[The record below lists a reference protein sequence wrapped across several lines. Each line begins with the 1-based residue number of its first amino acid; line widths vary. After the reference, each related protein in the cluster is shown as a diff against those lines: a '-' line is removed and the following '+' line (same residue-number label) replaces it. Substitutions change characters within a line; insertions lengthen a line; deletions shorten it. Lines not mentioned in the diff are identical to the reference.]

1 MIVGRIFALFCP
13 AYKNSRNLTKCHSTL
28 LGFCYIFSSVGIDRG
43 NFMESVFVVLGII
56 IAAVAG
62 FYFGR
67 NFSSNEKEKSRLEA
81 ELKEKH
87 EELEAFRGKVNRHFE
102 KTADLFNQVSDS
114 YQSLYDHMA
123 NSSSQLCATPTF
135 QSLPQAAETSI
146 EESPNPVHQTNQDA
160 DNLFDAKSLYNAHDY
175 RNQSE
180 AEEEEKKE
188 AEQEA
193 ANVVDI
199 ESVKEERSEPA
210 LDYAI
215 KKEGVVN
222 HNSLDIDGVKTS

>member
-1 MIVGRIFALFCP
+1 
-13 AYKNSRNLTKCHSTL
+13 
-28 LGFCYIFSSVGIDRG
+28 
-43 NFMESVFVVLGII
+43 MESIFVVLGII
-56 IAAVAG
+56 VAAGAG

-67 NFSSNEKEKSRLEA
+67 NFSSNEKEKGRLEA
-81 ELKEKH
+81 ELKEKR
-87 EELEAFRGKVNRHFE
+87 EELEAFRGKVTSHFE

-135 QSLPQAAETSI
+135 QSLPQSAEANL
-146 EESPNPVHQTNQDA
+146 EETPNPVHQANQDA

-175 RNQSE
+175 RNQPE
-180 AEEEEKKE
+180 IEEEIKE
-188 AEQEA
+188 EEQES

-199 ESVKEERSEPA
+199 ESAKEERAEPA
-210 LDYAI
+210 LDYAV
-215 KKEGVVN
+215 KEKGVVN